1 MIEFL
6 RRLWDLTRPYR
17 GRLLLA
23 ILTGVVSGLIEPLM
37 IATIVFVYGLIFPAA
52 DSASSLLSEKSFKD
66 TPALVTRMSS
76 QSDAVS
82 HFFWDHFSEHDR
94 RVVTTGVT
102 ASNEPPALLIERL
115 NHVLQCESVYE
126 PQRFAGVK
134 LSPETRL
141 LLEQNPQG
149 EALIHLNRLLLDD
162 AYPGAL
168 LSGTAAPLAARLS
181 WTPAVVRDWAL
192 SVQQAL
198 TLGVKSHPG
207 AIMALVALVPG
218 VIMLRGIFSYL
229 NVYLLQW
236 VSIRTITD
244 LRNRLFEHIMNLEAG
259 FFSRTSTGQ
268 LMARIMTDT
277 GTLQG
282 IISNATTVIVKDPV
296 TLISLL
302 CYVLTKETKLTLLSL
317 VVMPVCVVPIVVYG
331 RKVRRSSRALQTHA
345 AELTTVMTET
355 FTGNR
360 VIRAYNLEATVVD
373 EFNTTAKKFIGHY
386 MRIVR
391 SMEIPG
397 PLLEFFGAVGL
408 ALLLIYLILNR
419 GARPA
424 SADFLAVILSIF
436 SMYRP
441 LKNLTRLHNSLEQGR
456 AASEK
461 VFALL
466 ATRSTIPEPTRP
478 KPLRAAGAEVRFEDV
493 DFSYGDK
500 LVLQDINLTVE
511 PDHLVALVGASGSG
525 KTTVTNLL
533 LRFYDPDRGAIRIGD
548 TDLREVTTSDLR
560 KQIAVVT
567 QETILFNQTIA
578 RNIEL
583 GRPGAT
589 QAEIVEAARHA
600 NAYDFIMNKPRGF
613 DTVVGEKGV
622 LISGGERQRIAIAR
636 AILKNAPILI
646 LDEATSSLDSESERA
661 VQAALEELM
670 EGRTTICIAH
680 RLSTIQKAN
689 RIIVLDGGRIVERG
703 THAELIEGRGI
714 YCRLYE
720 LQFKPVPA

>member
-23 ILTGVVSGLIEPLM
+23 ILTGVVGGLIEPLM
-37 IATIVFVYGLIFPAA
+37 IATIVFVYGLIFPPA
-52 DSASSLLSEKSFKD
+52 DAASSLLSKKSFKEP
-66 TPALVTRMSS
+66 PALVARLSQ

-82 HFFWDHFSEHDR
+82 HFVWDHFSEYDR
-94 RVVTTGVT
+94 KVVTSGVT

-115 NHVLQCESVYE
+115 NHLLQCESLYE
-126 PQRFAGVK
+126 PQRFAGVR
-134 LSPETRL
+134 LSPETKL

-162 AYPGAL
+162 AYPHEL
-168 LSGTAAPLAARLS
+168 FSSTASPLAAQLS
-181 WTPAVVRDWAL
+181 WTPTFVRDWAL

-198 TLGVKSHPG
+198 TLGVRTHPG
-207 AIMALVALVPG
+207 AVIAMVALIPAI
-218 VIMLRGIFSYL
+218 IMLRGVFSYL

-236 VSIRTITD
+236 VSIRSITD

-259 FFSRTSTGQ
+259 FFSRTSTGE
-268 LMARIMTDT
+268 LMARIMSDT

-302 CYVLTKETKLTLLSL
+302 CYVLVKETKLTLISL
-317 VVMPVCVVPIVVYG
+317 VVMPVCMVPIVIYG

-345 AELTTVMTET
+345 AELTGVMAET

-360 VIRAYNLEATVVD
+360 VIRAYNLEETVV
-373 EFNTTAKKFIGHY
+373 EQFKTTAKKFIGHY

-391 SMEIPG
+391 SMEMPG

-408 ALLLIYLILNR
+408 ALLLIYLIVHR
-419 GARPA
+419 GERP
-424 SADFLAVILSIF
+424 SSTDFLAVILSIF

-441 LKNLTRLHNSLEQGR
+441 LKNLTRLHNTLEQGR

-466 ATRSTIPEPTRP
+466 ATKTTIPEPAQP
-478 KPLRAAGAEVRFEDV
+478 KALRAAGAEVRFEGV
-493 DFSYGDK
+493 DFSYGEK
-500 LVLQDINLTVE
+500 PVLQDITFSVK
-511 PDHLVALVGASGSG
+511 PGQLVALVGASGSG
-525 KTTVTNLL
+525 KTTLTNLL
-533 LRFYDPDRGAIRIGD
+533 LRFYDPDRGAIRIGGI
-548 TDLREVTTSDLR
+548 DLREVTTNDLR

-567 QETILFNQTIA
+567 QETILFNQTFA

-583 GRPGAT
+583 GRPGAA
-589 QAEIVEAARHA
+589 QADIVEAARHA
-600 NAYDFIMNKPRGF
+600 NAYEFIMKKPKGF

-661 VQAALEELM
+661 VQDALEGLM
-670 EGRTTICIAH
+670 QGRTTICIAH
-680 RLSTIQKAN
+680 RLSTIQKAD
-689 RIIVLDGGRIVERG
+689 RIVVLDSGRIVETG
-703 THAELIEGRGI
+703 THEELLQARGI
-714 YCRLYE
+714 YRKLYE
-720 LQFKPVPA
+720 LQFKLPAS